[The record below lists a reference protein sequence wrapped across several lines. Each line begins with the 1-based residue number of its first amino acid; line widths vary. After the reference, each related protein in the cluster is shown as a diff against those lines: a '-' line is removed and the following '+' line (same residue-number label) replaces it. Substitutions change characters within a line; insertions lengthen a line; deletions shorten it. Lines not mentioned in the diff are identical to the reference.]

1 MIAPFRQLF
10 GFNFNLKLKFEEYG
24 AVEDSEE
31 SGYFSVGLNIEVYM
45 APLNVNFFMVVSN
58 LVSETIII

>member
-31 SGYFSVGLNIEVYM
+31 SGYFFGRIEHRGIYGT
-45 APLNVNFFMVVSN
+45 AKCKFFMVVSN